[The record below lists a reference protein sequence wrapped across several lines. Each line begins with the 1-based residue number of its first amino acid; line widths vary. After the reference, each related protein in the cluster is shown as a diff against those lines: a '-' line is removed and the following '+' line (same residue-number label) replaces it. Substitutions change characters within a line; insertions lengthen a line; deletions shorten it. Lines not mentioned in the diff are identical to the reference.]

1 MTGEE
6 TIPLSQCGLK
16 HDVSSM
22 ENDVI
27 GQPKG
32 QKFMAPKGLIPRRV
46 QAVIGYQHC
55 LRNQTIIDCLDSNLP
70 GHELPEKQDKEN
82 VSMEHTSWPNVKTFY
97 TLFYTLFALLSTLFT
112 EILLYLHVVKAPW
125 LHFLFF
131 SSF

>member
-6 TIPLSQCGLK
+6 SIPLSQCGLK

-32 QKFMAPKGLIPRRV
+32 QKFMASKGLIPRRV
-46 QAVIGYQHC
+46 QAVIGCQHC
-55 LRNQTIIDCLDSNLP
+55 LGNQTIIDCLDSNLP

-82 VSMEHTSWPNVKTFY
+82 VSMEHTSWPSMKTFY
-97 TLFYTLFALLSTLFT
+97 TLFLHTFYIVVNAFYRNSSIFARG
-112 EILLYLHVVKAPW
+112 
-125 LHFLFF
+125 
-131 SSF
+131 